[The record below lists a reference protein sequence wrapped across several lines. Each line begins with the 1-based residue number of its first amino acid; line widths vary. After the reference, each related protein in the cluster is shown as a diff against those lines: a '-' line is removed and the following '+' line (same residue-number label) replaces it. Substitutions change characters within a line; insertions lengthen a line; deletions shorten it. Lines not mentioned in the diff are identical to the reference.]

1 MDGTIIDDNPSF
13 NTIIKCEC
21 SGQNNTVC
29 HTTKLNIY
37 TLNAVG
43 PTPTGTAEP

>member
-29 HTTKLNIY
+29 HTTKLY
-37 TLNAVG
+37 VLLSRRLSGA
-43 PTPTGTAEP
+43 